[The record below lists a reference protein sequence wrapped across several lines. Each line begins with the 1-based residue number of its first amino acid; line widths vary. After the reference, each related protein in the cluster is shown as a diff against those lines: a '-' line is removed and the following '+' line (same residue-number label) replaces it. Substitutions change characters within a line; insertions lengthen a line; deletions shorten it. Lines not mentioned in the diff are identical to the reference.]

1 MKQSYFL
8 HKTKLLLVAALL
20 TLPFIRGHAQYN
32 LTSTTNYGNIPPNY
46 VTTDLITAG
55 TQIIAGSLAA
65 NTWSAQQTLPF
76 AFSFYGVPVSTYYVS
91 ANGVLTFAAATPGI
105 LPAGNTTLPSA
116 SIPDMS
122 IAGMW
127 DEFTNAP
134 PTGSNDVVRVSSYGT
149 APNRQVWIS
158 WYSFETGNP
167 NLSFA
172 YWSIVLE
179 ETTNNI
185 YVTDQ
190 YSNTGS
196 ATGVTVGLQKDITT
210 AISAANSPNILAQG
224 NGTALTD
231 NDVWF
236 FQYLGPPCSGMPA
249 SGITAGPSPVCP
261 GVSSTFTVTGA
272 TIASSIIYQWQSST
286 NGGASWSDIVG
297 ATNSNYVAPITTAQ
311 SLRRRDVCTA
321 TNDTAYSAPLAVT
334 VNNFMNCYCT
344 SIPGFASDEEIYN
357 VTINGGS
364 TDPLYSNA
372 NGCTTVAPGPGSI
385 LGRYSNFM
393 SLPAISS
400 AAPGQTVSFSIVQDE
415 CDGATY
421 YANGIAMWI
430 DFNQNGSFSD
440 PGEQVF
446 VEATTATGPRTIN
459 GTFTIPLTA
468 TTGNTAVRIICAEGI
483 SGAGL
488 QPCMTY
494 NYGETEDYLFN
505 IQCPTLTGAGVVDQG
520 ICSNSSAT
528 FTGTPS
534 FSGATISWWDAAI
547 GGNQVGAGNTFT
559 TPSLTSTTTYYVQ
572 EDFPACPSSPRDT
585 IQAIVTAVS
594 VTLVPIDATCNGLD
608 DGSFIQTAAACGT
621 GPFEYSLDNGVTFS
635 PAIPTNLTAG
645 TYFIIVRDAT
655 LATSAPIQ
663 VIIGQPTAPTALTA
677 TNVTYFNATLGW
689 TAMGSET
696 SWVVEYGP
704 AGFTPGTG
712 TVVTTSSNP
721 LNITGL
727 TEDTDY
733 EFYVAAG
740 CAPGSAVAGPFAF
753 STNAGFYT
761 YDNACG
767 PGFIDISATGT
778 NLNLTDD
785 SEAGVTLPWSWSVNG
800 TTVNTITIGNN
811 GGVLFNTLTGFVGYT
826 ASGNGFFPFVQDLN
840 TANPGGGVFWE
851 SIGTAP
857 NRQFVIQWQDI
868 PHYTFP
874 AATNGVTFQLIHDEA
889 TNETYFIYQDVDFG
903 NPIWDLGADAEIAA
917 NTPAGNVVISTN
929 NTAYLTNS
937 SCVHLYNALCP
948 NVTAFTSLI
957 FQEDAIFDWNPGAY
971 GETDWTLVYGAP
983 GFDPAVPGQELG
995 TYNLGSSDFSFSGVG
1010 VTLTQ
1015 LTEYDVYIYS
1025 ECAADNLTSP
1035 GFFFN
1040 FTTLPFCSNPAT
1052 LSGNTDV
1059 DSINMA
1065 WNWIES
1071 SPDYPVESFNI
1082 QYGQTGF
1089 TLYTGTEIVAVG
1101 TNNADTVVDASLM
1114 GGGVY
1119 QVYVQAVCTDLLNGG
1134 TDTSAYIGP
1143 FTVVMPL
1150 TTDTVCGAELLQ
1162 VDGTQYIFNNTG
1174 GTVSPGEAT
1183 IAPPAT
1189 GAQTTDGWINSTLNR
1204 TTWYKFVAPA
1214 SGSVR
1219 VNATGIAYNGQIA
1232 VYDVANC
1239 ADFLTNFDLLAAN
1252 DDEIG
1257 GSSLAPNFTVC
1268 GLTPGNE
1275 YYIMHDGF
1283 DATAGNHSII
1293 LTEIVLEAGNA
1304 NALSQICYG
1313 ETLNLFTTINGYEAG
1328 GAWSAPVAAA
1338 NASITDSIFNSTG
1351 LAYQTF
1357 VFQYRVTDG
1366 CAYDSI
1372 TSQVQIFAPSSA
1384 GTDGALTVCKNEPFD
1399 LLSGLG
1405 GNVDLG
1411 GTWYDPSNNA
1421 LPSSMIDHASAFPGS
1436 FNYDY
1441 ITGNG
1446 VCPDDTA
1453 NVVVTVSASCDYFGI
1468 EEAVFADVQVYP
1480 NPSTGV
1486 IFVETTINT
1495 GAFDYSVTDANG
1507 RVVAQANNGIKAAAT
1522 STINLTGVERGI
1534 YFVKLS
1540 NASAD
1545 KVYRIV
1551 IQ

>member
-1 MKQSYFL
+1 MNKF
-8 HKTKLLLVAALL
+8 LLLLIGVMSTIQFARATTCAGATIIPAAPTLPYTAALTCGATNDITAANAVACGSTLYYGGQEALYAWTPSGNYTSVTINYTGVSWSGIFLFNGCPTAGGTCVANITSSATTKTL
-20 TLPFIRGHAQYN
+20 T
-32 LTSTTNYGNIPPNY
+32 IPG
-46 VTTDLITAG
+46 TLTAG
-55 TQIIAGSLAA
+55 TTYYIMFDTWPTPNSPCPGTFTINGTLVPPCTAPPTVGVISAGS
-65 NTWSAQQTLPF
+65 N
-76 AFSFYGVPVSTYYVS
+76 PVCPSV
-91 ANGVLTFAAATPGI
+91 
-105 LPAGNTTLPSA
+105 NTTLSL
-116 SIPDMS
+116 
-122 IAGMW
+122 
-127 DEFTNAP
+127 
-134 PTGSNDVVRVSSYGT
+134 TGGT
-149 APNRQVWIS
+149 S
-158 WYSFETGNP
+158 GTG
-167 NLSFA
+167 
-172 YWSIVLE
+172 
-179 ETTNNI
+179 
-185 YVTDQ
+185 Q
-190 YSNTGS
+190 
-196 ATGVTVGLQKDITT
+196 
-210 AISAANSPNILAQG
+210 
-224 NGTALTD
+224 
-231 NDVWF
+231 
-236 FQYLGPPCSGMPA
+236 
-249 SGITAGPSPVCP
+249 
-261 GVSSTFTVTGA
+261 TF
-272 TIASSIIYQWQSST
+272 QWQSSLTGAVGSFT
-286 NGGASWSDIVG
+286 NIVG
-297 ATNSNYVAPITTAQ
+297 ATNATYTANQTVATYYRVYATCSGLTDTSAALLLNLNNY
-311 SLRRRDVCTA
+311 L
-321 TNDTAYSAPLAVT
+321 
-334 VNNFMNCYCT
+334 NCYCT
-344 SIPGFASDEEIYN
+344 SNATSTGDDDIGQFTMGTFAFPATAPTPLLNNPASASTYTNNTTVDTIDVFYN
-357 VTINGGS
+357 TTYPVTITQINQFG
-364 TDPLYSNA
+364 Y
-372 NGCTTVAPGPGSI
+372 
-385 LGRYSNFM
+385 Y
-393 SLPAISS
+393 
-400 AAPGQTVSFSIVQDE
+400 Q
-415 CDGATY
+415 CDYGVY
-421 YANGIAMWI
+421 IDYNHDG
-430 DFNQNGSFSD
+430 DFND
-440 PGEQVF
+440 PG
-446 VEATTATGPRTIN
+446 EATTAVGPVADPGVGPHVSLNI
-459 GTFTIPLTA
+459 TIPATALPGITRLRVVQNETGLT
-468 TTGNTAVRIICAEGI
+468 N
-483 SGAGL
+483 
-488 QPCMTY
+488 PCGTY
-494 NYGETEDYLFN
+494 TWGETEDYTINVL
-505 IQCPTLTGAGVVDQG
+505 CPNLTGTGAVDQG
-520 ICSNSSAT
+520 ICSNSAAT
-528 FTGTPS
+528 FNGTPS
-534 FSGATISWWDAAI
+534 FPGATISWWDAAV
-547 GGNQVGAGNTFT
+547 GGNQVGAGNSFT
-559 TPSLTSTTTYYVQ
+559 TPSLTATTDYYVQ
-572 EDFPACPSSPRDT
+572 EDFAGCPSSSRDT
-585 IQAIVTAVS
+585 IQAIVTSVA
-594 VTLVPIDATCNGLD
+594 VTLVPIDATCNALD
-608 DGSFIQTAAACGT
+608 DGSFTQTAVSCGT
-621 GPFEYSLDNGVTFS
+621 GPFEYSLDNGATFS

-645 TYFIIVRDAT
+645 TYFVIVRDAT

-663 VIIGQPTAPTALTA
+663 VIVGQPSAPTALNA

-712 TVVTTSSNP
+712 TIVNTSTNP

-733 EFYVAAG
+733 QFYVAAG

-753 STNAGFYT
+753 STDAGFFT

-767 PGFIDISATGT
+767 PGWIDISTTGT
-778 NLNLTDD
+778 PAGFVSLDD
-785 SEAGVTLPWSWSVNG
+785 DVVDVTLPWAWNINSQNV
-800 TTVNTITIGNN
+800 TTIGIGTN
-811 GGVLFNTLTGFVGYT
+811 GHVVFGAGGFVTYGPP
-826 ASGNGFFPFVQDLN
+826 GNGMYICGADLQSID
-840 TANPGGGVFWE
+840 ANGAYYQ

-857 NRQFVIQWQDI
+857 NRQFIIQWVGMQDWLAPGAGSPSASFEI
-868 PHYTFP
+868 I
-874 AATNGVTFQLIHDEA
+874 VDEA
-889 TNETYFIYQDVDFG
+889 TMEVYYLYDNAPATMPAYNLMTGIDIGIYTANG
-903 NPIWDLGADAEIAA
+903 NA
-917 NTPAGNVVISTN
+917 VVQTTGTTN
-929 NTAYLTNS
+929 IQNNS
-937 SCVHLYNALCP
+937 CYHFYNALCP
-948 NVTAFTSLI
+948 NVTAFNPLI
-957 FQEDAIFDWNPGAY
+957 FQEDAIFDWNAGPY
-971 GETDWTLVYGAP
+971 GETAWTLVYGTP

-995 TYNLGSSDFSFSGVG
+995 TYNLGTSDFSFSGVG

-1035 GFFFN
+1035 GYFFN

-1252 DDEIG
+1252 DNEIG

-1495 GAFDYSVTDANG
+1495 GAFDYLVTDANG

-1522 STINLTGVERGI
+1522 STIDLTGVERGI

>member
-1 MKQSYFL
+1 
-8 HKTKLLLVAALL
+8 
-20 TLPFIRGHAQYN
+20 
-32 LTSTTNYGNIPPNY
+32 
-46 VTTDLITAG
+46 
-55 TQIIAGSLAA
+55 
-65 NTWSAQQTLPF
+65 
-76 AFSFYGVPVSTYYVS
+76 
-91 ANGVLTFAAATPGI
+91 
-105 LPAGNTTLPSA
+105 
-116 SIPDMS
+116 
-122 IAGMW
+122 
-127 DEFTNAP
+127 
-134 PTGSNDVVRVSSYGT
+134 
-149 APNRQVWIS
+149 
-158 WYSFETGNP
+158 
-167 NLSFA
+167 
-172 YWSIVLE
+172 
-179 ETTNNI
+179 
-185 YVTDQ
+185 
-190 YSNTGS
+190 
-196 ATGVTVGLQKDITT
+196 
-210 AISAANSPNILAQG
+210 
-224 NGTALTD
+224 
-231 NDVWF
+231 
-236 FQYLGPPCSGMPA
+236 
-249 SGITAGPSPVCP
+249 
-261 GVSSTFTVTGA
+261 
-272 TIASSIIYQWQSST
+272 
-286 NGGASWSDIVG
+286 
-297 ATNSNYVAPITTAQ
+297 
-311 SLRRRDVCTA
+311 
-321 TNDTAYSAPLAVT
+321 
-334 VNNFMNCYCT
+334 
-344 SIPGFASDEEIYN
+344 
-357 VTINGGS
+357 
-364 TDPLYSNA
+364 
-372 NGCTTVAPGPGSI
+372 
-385 LGRYSNFM
+385 
-393 SLPAISS
+393 
-400 AAPGQTVSFSIVQDE
+400 
-415 CDGATY
+415 
-421 YANGIAMWI
+421 
-430 DFNQNGSFSD
+430 
-440 PGEQVF
+440 
-446 VEATTATGPRTIN
+446 
-459 GTFTIPLTA
+459 
-468 TTGNTAVRIICAEGI
+468 
-483 SGAGL
+483 
-488 QPCMTY
+488 
-494 NYGETEDYLFN
+494 
-505 IQCPTLTGAGVVDQG
+505 
-520 ICSNSSAT
+520 
-528 FTGTPS
+528 
-534 FSGATISWWDAAI
+534 
-547 GGNQVGAGNTFT
+547 
-559 TPSLTSTTTYYVQ
+559 
-572 EDFPACPSSPRDT
+572 
-585 IQAIVTAVS
+585 
-594 VTLVPIDATCNGLD
+594 LD
-608 DGSFIQTAAACGT
+608 DGSFIQTAVACGT
-621 GPFEYSLDNGVTFS
+621 GPFEYSMDNGVTFS

-645 TYFIIVRDAT
+645 TYFVIVRDAT

-663 VIIGQPTAPTALTA
+663 VIIGQPSAPTALNA

-753 STNAGFYT
+753 STDPGFFT
-761 YDNACG
+761 VDNACG
-767 PGFIDISATGT
+767 PGWIDISATGT
-778 NLNLTDD
+778 PAGFVSLDD
-785 SEAGVTLPWSWSVNG
+785 DVVDVVLPWAWNING
-800 TTVNTITIGNN
+800 QNVTTIGIGTN
-811 GGVLFNTLTGFVGYT
+811 GHVAFGAGTFVTYGPP
-826 ASGNGFFPFVQDLN
+826 GNGLYICGADLESID
-840 TANPGGGVFWE
+840 ANGAYYQ

-857 NRQFVIQWQDI
+857 NRQFIIQWVGMQDW
-868 PHYTFP
+868 P
-874 AATNGVTFQLIHDEA
+874 AVGAGSPSASFQIIVDEA
-889 TNETYFIYQDVDFG
+889 TMDVYYIYDNAPATMPAYTAMAGIDIGIYTANG
-903 NPIWDLGADAEIAA
+903 NS
-917 NTPAGNVVISTN
+917 VVQTTGTTN
-929 NTAYLTNS
+929 IQNNS
-937 SCVHLYNALCP
+937 CYHFYNALCP

-957 FQEDAIFDWNPGAY
+957 FQEDAILDWNPGPY
-971 GETDWTLVYGAP
+971 GETAWTLVYGTP
-983 GFDPAVPGQELG
+983 GFDPTVPGQELG
-995 TYNLGSSDFSFSGVG
+995 TYNLGTSDFSFSGAG

-1059 DSINMA
+1059 DTINMA
-1065 WNWIES
+1065 WNWTAS

-1082 QYGQTGF
+1082 QYGMTGF
-1089 TLYTGTEIVAVG
+1089 PLYTGTEIVAVG
-1101 TNNADTVVDASLM
+1101 LNNADTIVDATLM

-1119 QVYVQAVCTDLLNGG
+1119 QVYVQAVCTDVINGG
-1134 TDTSAYIGP
+1134 TDTSAFIGP

-1174 GTVSPGEAT
+1174 GSVSPGEAT

-1252 DDEIG
+1252 DNEIG

-1283 DATAGNHSII
+1283 DATAGNHSIA

-1304 NALSQICYG
+1304 NALSQICSG
-1313 ETLNLFTTINGYEAG
+1313 DQLNLFTTINGYETG
-1328 GAWSAPVAAA
+1328 GAWSAPVAAV
-1338 NASITDSIFNSTG
+1338 NASISDSTFTSTG

-1372 TSQVQIFAPSSA
+1372 TSQVQIFGPSSA

-1486 IFVETTINT
+1486 IFVETTIST

-1522 STINLTGVERGI
+1522 STIDLTGVERGV

>member
-1 MKQSYFL
+1 MKHPL
-8 HKTKLLLVAALL
+8 HKVGWYL
-20 TLPFIRGHAQYN
+20 TMFIAFVMIPILMTPNQAMAQC
-32 LTSTTNYGNIPPNY
+32 TN
-46 VTTDLITAG
+46 
-55 TQIIAGSLAA
+55 
-65 NTWSAQQTLPF
+65 
-76 AFSFYGVPVSTYYVS
+76 
-91 ANGVLTFAAATPGI
+91 
-105 LPAGNTTLPSA
+105 
-116 SIPDMS
+116 
-122 IAGMW
+122 
-127 DEFTNAP
+127 
-134 PTGSNDVVRVSSYGT
+134 VSSYGT
-149 APNRQVWIS
+149 GNLTGTTGSTATIFCNYAEEYGTWNGIVANNQYTTTSTVATDFITVRSGSSTGPVVAFGTQPLVWTATVSGTYYIHI
-158 WYSFETGNP
+158 
-167 NLSFA
+167 NLNSGCA
-172 YWSIVLE
+172 
-179 ETTNNI
+179 
-185 YVTDQ
+185 TDQ
-190 YSNTGS
+190 NCR
-196 ATGVTVGLQKDITT
+196 DI
-210 AISAANSPNILAQG
+210 
-224 NGTALTD
+224 
-231 NDVWF
+231 
-236 FQYLGPPCSGMPA
+236 
-249 SGITAGPSPVCP
+249 
-261 GVSSTFTVTGA
+261 
-272 TIASSIIYQWQSST
+272 
-286 NGGASWSDIVG
+286 
-297 ATNSNYVAPITTAQ
+297 
-311 SLRRRDVCTA
+311 
-321 TNDTAYSAPLAVT
+321 VT
-334 VNNFMNCYCT
+334 VNNGPAPPPAPPVPTQSAGIPTCT
-344 SIPGFASDEEIYN
+344 GGTSLTVSGTPGANETWYWQTSASGTSTTNAYSGPYTVFANGTYYIRTFNSSTSLWSTASSYTVSNFPTATPPPVPTAASNPACTPGTTISVPAAPAGVTYYWQGTTVNGSSTASPASTPFTVTSTGTYQVSAYDNTTQCWSNTSGLLVTVDSQIPNSPSVSTPVLNLCSGATTGMIMATTTSNTPGSLATTQAGGNGCGGGNMFNLTTGASAIN
-357 VTINGGS
+357 VT
-364 TDPLYSNA
+364 
-372 NGCTTVAPGPGSI
+372 
-385 LGRYSNFM
+385 
-393 SLPAISS
+393 SLDVTPNVSGA
-400 AAPGQTVSFSIVQDE
+400 QTVSVYYKN
-415 CDGATY
+415 GTY
-421 YANGIAMWI
+421 L
-430 DFNQNGSFSD
+430 GS
-440 PGEQVF
+440 E
-446 VEATTATGPRTIN
+446 TTAGSWTLI
-459 GTFTIPLTA
+459 GTYPITA
-468 TTGNTAVRIICAEGI
+468 TTGTPVNVDIADLLIPASTTYGI
-483 SGAGL
+483 FVNYPAQYTNSPAGTNFSNADLTLTVGAGL
-488 QPCMTY
+488 CSAFGGVNAGRVFNGTI
-494 NYGETEDYLFN
+494 NYTKPVN
-505 IQCPTLTGAGVVDQG
+505 
-520 ICSNSSAT
+520 AT
-528 FTGTPS
+528 
-534 FSGATISWWDAAI
+534 ATWFDAAT
-547 GGNQVGAGNTFT
+547 GGNVVGTGSPFETVGSSLIGNPATAGNYTFYVAST
-559 TPSLTSTTTYYVQ
+559 LGGCFSTT
-572 EDFPACPSSPRDT
+572 RDS
-585 IQAIVTAVS
+585 VLVS
-594 VTLVPIDATCNGLD
+594 VAPVNVALNPIDASCNGLN
-608 DGSFIQTAAACGT
+608 DGSFSLGTVQCGT
-621 GPFEYSLDNGVTFS
+621 APFEYSLDNGVTFS
-635 PAIPTNLTAG
+635 PAIPTNLLAG
-645 TYFIIVRDAT
+645 TYTIIVRDAS
-655 LATSAPIQ
+655 LSVSGPIL
-663 VIIGQPTAPTALTA
+663 VTIGEPSAPTALTA

-712 TVVTTSSNP
+712 TIVNTSTNP

-727 TEDTDY
+727 SANTDY

-740 CAPGSAVAGPFAF
+740 CAAGSAVAGPFAF
-753 STNAGFYT
+753 STDPGFFT
-761 YDNACG
+761 YDNSCG
-767 PGFIDISATGT
+767 PGYTSINTTGT
-778 NLNLTDD
+778 ALNLTDD
-785 SEAGVTLPWSWSVNG
+785 QSVVVNITNPLSVNGVTSTAITVSNNGFIQFGGVTLNVWNNDWDDEEGNVYWQE
-800 TTVNTITIGNN
+800 TTIGGDNYFIVEWYQRPRFS
-811 GGVLFNTLTGFVGYT
+811 GV
-826 ASGNGFFPFVQDLN
+826 
-840 TANPGGGVFWE
+840 
-851 SIGTAP
+851 IGQ
-857 NRQFVIQWQDI
+857 N
-868 PHYTFP
+868 
-874 AATNGVTFQLIHDEA
+874 VTFQLA
-889 TNETYFIYQDVDFG
+889 FNQTTNEFYYLYLDKIVGGTQ
-903 NPIWDLGADAEIAA
+903 AA
-917 NTPAGNVVISTN
+917 NDNGGNFAVISVVSPAPFGTTTVSN
-929 NTAYLTNS
+929 NSTAYLTANS
-937 SCVHLYNALCP
+937 CAHFYNALCP

-957 FQEDAIFDWNPGAY
+957 FQEDAILDWNAGPY
-971 GETDWTLVYGAP
+971 GETAWTLVYGTP

-995 TYNLGSSDFSFSGVG
+995 TYNLGTSDFSFSGVG

-1059 DSINMA
+1059 DTINMA

-1082 QYGQTGF
+1082 QYGMSGF
-1089 TLYTGTEIVAVG
+1089 PLYTGTEIVAVG
-1101 TNNADTVVDASLM
+1101 TNNADTIVDATLM

-1134 TDTSAYIGP
+1134 TDTSAFIGP

-1162 VDGTQYIFNNTG
+1162 VDGTQYTFNNTG

-1252 DDEIG
+1252 DNEIG

-1486 IFVETTINT
+1486 IFVETTIST

-1522 STINLTGVERGI
+1522 STIDLTGVERGI

>member
-1 MKQSYFL
+1 MRNQYLLFL
-8 HKTKLLLVAALL
+8 FSTILALFSSTLVKAQTTIIGAGAA
-20 TLPFIRGHAQYN
+20 TG
-32 LTSTTNYGNIPPNY
+32 TSSNIGPIY
-46 VTTDLITAG
+46 RSSAASAFDFSQQFYLY
-55 TQIIAGSLAA
+55 TQAELAA
-65 NTWSAQQTLPF
+65 AGINPGDFINSV
-76 AFSFYGVPVSTYYVS
+76 AFFKDNAFGTAATNNVSIWRIYMKNS
-91 ANGVLTFAAATPGI
+91 AATPSATWSSGNF
-105 LPAGNTTLPSA
+105 LTQAAGATLVYDNPAQVIPTTTGFITLTFSTPFVYTGGSLEIG
-116 SIPDMS
+116 SY
-122 IAGMW
+122 W
-127 DEFTNAP
+127 DCSLFVGSPTTGAFSWKRDPLTNQVFGGSNSTSTITMTLQTGRPQIQIGYTPGAPCVAP
-134 PTGSNDVVRVSSYGT
+134 PTPGSVVSS
-149 APNRQVWIS
+149 V
-158 WYSFETGNP
+158 
-167 NLSFA
+167 
-172 YWSIVLE
+172 
-179 ETTNNI
+179 
-185 YVTDQ
+185 
-190 YSNTGS
+190 SN
-196 ATGVTVGLQKDITT
+196 
-210 AISAANSPNILAQG
+210 
-224 NGTALTD
+224 
-231 NDVWF
+231 
-236 FQYLGPPCSGMPA
+236 
-249 SGITAGPSPVCP
+249 VCP
-261 GVSSTFTVTGA
+261 GVNFNLSLSGNSYGA
-272 TIASSIIYQWQSST
+272 GQTYQWQSST
-286 NGGASWSDIVG
+286 SGAVGSFTNIAG
-297 ATNSNYVAPITTAQ
+297 ATNAAYAASQTVDTYYRCYLTCSGLSDTTA
-311 SLRRRDVCTA
+311 
-321 TNDTAYSAPLAVT
+321 AVFVT
-334 VNNFMNCYCT
+334 TNNFLNCYCT
-344 SIPGFASDEEIYN
+344 SSATSTADDDIGQFTFGTYAFPATAPTPLTSNPASANMYTNNTLVDTIDVFYN
-357 VTINGGS
+357 TTYPVTITQIN
-364 TDPLYSNA
+364 
-372 NGCTTVAPGPGSI
+372 
-385 LGRYSNFM
+385 
-393 SLPAISS
+393 SS
-400 AAPGQTVSFSIVQDE
+400 
-415 CDGATY
+415 ATY
-421 YANGIAMWI
+421 YQCDFGVYIDYNHDG
-430 DFNQNGSFSD
+430 DFND
-440 PGEQVF
+440 PG
-446 VEATTATGPRTIN
+446 EATTAVGPATNPGVGPHASFNI
-459 GTFTIPLTA
+459 TIPATALPGITRLRVVQNETALT
-468 TTGNTAVRIICAEGI
+468 N
-483 SGAGL
+483 
-488 QPCMTY
+488 PCGTY
-494 NYGETEDYLFN
+494 TWGETEDYTINVL
-505 IQCPTLTGAGVVDQG
+505 CPNLTGTGAVDQG

-534 FSGATISWWDAAI
+534 FTGATISWWDAAV
-547 GGNQVGAGNTFT
+547 GGTQVGSGNSFT
-559 TPSLTSTTTYYVQ
+559 TPSLTSTTSYYVQ
-572 EDFPACPSSPRDT
+572 EDFTSCPSSTRDT
-585 IQAIVTAVS
+585 IQAIVTPVS
-594 VTLVPIDATCNGLD
+594 VTLAPIDATCNGLD

-645 TYFIIVRDAT
+645 TYFVIVRDAT

-663 VIIGQPTAPTALTA
+663 VIIGQPTAPTALNA

-727 TEDTDY
+727 TEATDY

-753 STNAGFYT
+753 STDPGFFT
-761 YDNACG
+761 VDNACG
-767 PGFIDISATGT
+767 PGWIDISATGT
-778 NLNLTDD
+778 PAGFTSLDD
-785 SEAGVTLPWSWSVNG
+785 DVVDVVLPWAWNING
-800 TTVNTITIGNN
+800 QNVTTIGIGTN
-811 GGVLFNTLTGFVGYT
+811 GHVAFGAGAFVTYGPP
-826 ASGNGFFPFVQDLN
+826 GNGLYICGADLQSID
-840 TANPGGGVFWE
+840 ANGAYYQ

-857 NRQFVIQWQDI
+857 NRQFIIQWVDMQDW
-868 PHYTFP
+868 P
-874 AATNGVTFQLIHDEA
+874 APGPGSPSASFQIIVDEA
-889 TNETYFIYQDVDFG
+889 TMEVYYIYENDAATMPAYNLMSGIDIGIYTTNG
-903 NPIWDLGADAEIAA
+903 NA
-917 NTPAGNVVISTN
+917 VVQTTGTTN
-929 NTAYLTNS
+929 IQNNS
-937 SCVHLYNALCP
+937 CFHFYNALCP

-957 FQEDAIFDWNPGAY
+957 FQEDAILDWNAGPY
-971 GETDWTLVYGAP
+971 GETAWTLVYGTP

-995 TYNLGSSDFSFSGVG
+995 TYNLGTSDFSFSGVG

-1059 DSINMA
+1059 DTINMA

-1082 QYGQTGF
+1082 QYGMSGF
-1089 TLYTGTEIVAVG
+1089 PLYTGTEIVAVG
-1101 TNNADTVVDASLM
+1101 TNNADTIVDATLM

-1134 TDTSAYIGP
+1134 TDTSAFIGP

-1162 VDGTQYIFNNTG
+1162 VDGTQYTFNNTG

-1252 DDEIG
+1252 DNEIG

-1486 IFVETTINT
+1486 IFVETTIST

-1522 STINLTGVERGI
+1522 STIDLTGVERGI